1 MKNRI
6 DILTQ
11 HYFPYHFIVLG
22 VVFILMG
29 VLVSISNPLVA
40 FGFLFFGA
48 IFISTHSRLVIDEKR
63 LYFNEYLWILGY
75 KKGAQIPFE
84 EIKYIFINRL
94 GTKSEYGFVARLSA
108 REILYKGFIKLSN
121 GESIFLGESTTE
133 EKLLKKIKKIA
144 IALDLEVKKNY

>member
-1 MKNRI
+1 
-6 DILTQ
+6 
-11 HYFPYHFIVLG
+11 
-22 VVFILMG
+22 MG

-121 GESIFLGESTTE
+121 DESLFLGESTN
-133 EKLLKKIKKIA
+133 EKKLLQKLKKIT
-144 IALDLEVKKNY
+144 EVIKVEVRKNY